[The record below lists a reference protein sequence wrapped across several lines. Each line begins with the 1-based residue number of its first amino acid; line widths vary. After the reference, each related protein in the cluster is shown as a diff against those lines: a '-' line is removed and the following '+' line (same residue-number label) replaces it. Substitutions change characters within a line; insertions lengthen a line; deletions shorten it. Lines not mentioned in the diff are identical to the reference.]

1 MKKTLALLPNN
12 LGDVIMTLPVLEAL
26 KKKYPEQKLSF
37 FVEEGYEGG
46 LINFKYCDNI
56 IPFKRKAIRDLM
68 KSDAWESGVEALK
81 LFVEK
86 LKVEE
91 FDLIINL
98 SQIGYISCFVS
109 LLKSNNIIGQ
119 KFLVQGNHCIE
130 DNWSTYLYAIPFG
143 RHFNSLHVT
152 DIYKRI
158 AGVSDTPSNAGIFIK
173 DDEKRKIEEYI
184 TSRRKNSDSPIIVFQ
199 PGAAYDS
206 KRWPVENF
214 ILLGKKLIDDGFTI
228 FITGDSAER
237 NLAER
242 LQYELGENCI
252 ATSGELSFRESI
264 VLLSF
269 SEFCVTSDTAI
280 MHVAASLSKKVF
292 ALFGPTNPVETGPY
306 SAGNIIFAG
315 RCNNRPCF
323 CIECKTKLCMRTIS
337 PLTVYSYIINKPDSN
352 PSCDIYR
359 TSFEGG
365 LYCLLTVVEHGSS
378 YYSKTGSMIT
388 RRSLGED
395 VSINI
400 NSAEYEEICEKSK
413 DFIKSVLK
421 MKDYLYSYITSNS
434 REYIQLFES
443 AKMNLNVA
451 GGINEFWTA
460 MLNIRLNSVPVLNPL
475 SAVRESINICENITS
490 QIETALSR

>member
-1 MKKTLALLPNN
+1 MLPNN

-26 KKKYPEQKLSF
+26 KKRYPENILSF

-56 IPFKRKAIRDLM
+56 IPFKRKIIRDLM
-68 KSDAWESGVEALK
+68 KSDAWESGVENLK
-81 LFVEK
+81 RFVEK

-91 FDLIINL
+91 FDLLINL
-98 SQIGYISCFVS
+98 SQIGYISCFIS
-109 LLKSNNIIGQ
+109 LLKLNNIIGQ
-119 KFLVQGNHCIE
+119 RFLPQGNHCIK
-130 DNWSTYLYAIPFG
+130 DNWAAYLYAIPFG
-143 RHFNSLHVT
+143 RSFNSLHVT

-158 AGVSDTPSNAGIFIK
+158 AGISEASSNEGIFIE
-173 DDEKRKIEEYI
+173 DDEKRKIEQYI
-184 TSRRKNSDSPIIVFQ
+184 ASRRKNNDSPIAVFQ

-214 ILLGKKLIDDGFTI
+214 ILLGKMLIDDGFTI
-228 FITGDSAER
+228 VITGDAAER

-242 LQYELGENCI
+242 LQSELGENCV

-264 VLLSF
+264 VLVSL

-280 MHVAASLSKKVF
+280 MHAAASLSKKVF

-306 SAGNIIFAG
+306 SAGNIIFSG

-323 CIECKTKLCMRTIS
+323 CIECKSKLCMRTIS
-337 PLTVYSYIINKPDSN
+337 PLTVYSYIINKPDLNS
-352 PSCDIYR
+352 SCDVYR
-359 TSFEGG
+359 TVFEDG
-365 LYCLLTVVEHGSS
+365 LYRLLTVVEHGYP
-378 YYSKTGSMIT
+378 YYSTIGSMIT
-388 RRSLGED
+388 RRSLGENI
-395 VSINI
+395 SIDI
-400 NSAEYEEICEKSK
+400 HSAEYAEICEKST
-413 DFIKSVLK
+413 DFITSVMK
-421 MKDYLYSYITSNS
+421 MKEHLYSYITSNS

-443 AKMNLNVA
+443 AKMNLNGA

-460 MLNIRLNSVPVLNPL
+460 MLNIKLNSVPLLNPL
-475 SAVRESINICENITS
+475 SAVRESIIICESIIN